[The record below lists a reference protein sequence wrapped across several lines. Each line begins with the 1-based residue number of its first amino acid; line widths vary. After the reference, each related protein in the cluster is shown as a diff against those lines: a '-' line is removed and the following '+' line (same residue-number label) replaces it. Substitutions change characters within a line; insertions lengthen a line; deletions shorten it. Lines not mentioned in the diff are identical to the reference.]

1 MARVVVAALLLGLGL
16 GLVSGCSGKVEDDD
30 DDEVDPVLACR
41 TYASTWC
48 NKAFGCYVQVG
59 RLDESLRQGNVD
71 TCVSIVVDKLPC
83 SAASSLG
90 DDYDKCISQ
99 IKGMACSKWD
109 VPQTQFG
116 TVRPPAS
123 CDNALNYE

>member
-16 GLVSGCSGKVEDDD
+16 GLVSGCSGKVDDD
-30 DDEVDPVLACR
+30 DDDVDPVQACQ

-59 RLDESLRQGNVD
+59 RLDEALRQSDVD
-71 TCVSIVVDKLPC
+71 SCVSVVVSKLPC